1 VYAFDWLEAQ
11 ENTGVSLTESYAMS
25 SPSSISGLYFAHS
38 DSRYFAVT
46 QIGKDQVQ
54 DYAERKKMKI
64 QDAGKWLPPYLT
76 YT

>member
-1 VYAFDWLEAQ
+1 
-11 ENTGVSLTESYAMS
+11 MS
-25 SPSSISGLYFAHS
+25 PPSSISGLYFAHP

-64 QDAGKWLPPYLT
+64 QDVEKWLAPYLT